1 MTELPPPAAGGP
13 ARPQDAE
20 AMPEHPDGLRAWIA
34 DHLAVAGSDPV
45 AAYAMWAPPP
55 VDRASAAVAAGAYAA
70 VVRPF
75 DPVVRVVV
83 VGRAAPGVAAPL
95 SLLAPA
101 ALTSLLGSLPAD
113 GEAAAWLDGLTG
125 RNGPGEAE
133 AAMPGLAAQL
143 AFVRQRFP
151 DAAVAAVAVGAEAE
165 AGQVAGLLQRV
176 AGTPG
181 ALAIVSGDAGS
192 QNGEDAARRHADA
205 FAGWMES
212 GGQAGTW
219 PDGSDPLYGGFFQA
233 AKAWRVTRASIG
245 TAAAGAGTRGLA
257 ALVAEPLAYAQL
269 APGLRARLHRIART
283 AVENAARY
291 QPPQMVD
298 RVLAFEAWSLQAIR
312 AVCVMVPGHGHLRR
326 ESGAWQPLQPLA
338 VAVANH
344 ANRVVIAD
352 PIVPR
357 PSLEEAKTLALRIAV
372 LSVPDRLTAASEAE
386 VASQL
391 RPDADGLLLRRGKRQ
406 AVLMPDVWVDQRY
419 TPSKAVSVTK
429 QRIGL
434 RSEAWADDIE
444 AYRFVAEIF

>member
-1 MTELPPPAAGGP
+1 MSELPPSAAGGP

-20 AMPEHPDGLRAWIA
+20 AMPDHPDGLRAWIA
-34 DHLAVAGSDPV
+34 GHLAVAGSDPV
-45 AAYAMWAPPP
+45 AAYALWVPPP
-55 VDRASAAVAAGAYAA
+55 VDRASATVAAAAYAA
-70 VVRPF
+70 VVRVF

-83 VGRAAPGVAAPL
+83 VGRAAPGAAAPL
-95 SLLAPA
+95 SLLDPA
-101 ALTSLLGSLPAD
+101 AVASPVGPPPAD
-113 GEAAAWLDGLTG
+113 GEAAAWLDGLAG
-125 RNGPGEAE
+125 GNVPGEAE
-133 AAMPGLAAQL
+133 AVVPGLAAQL

-151 DAAVAAVAVGAEAE
+151 EAAVAAVAVGPGADAD
-165 AGQVAGLLQRV
+165 QVARLLQRV

-181 ALAIVSGDAGS
+181 ALAIVSGGAGS
-192 QNGEDAARRHADA
+192 QDGEDAARRQSEA
-205 FAGWMES
+205 FAGWLES
-212 GGQAGTW
+212 GGQANAW
-219 PDGSDPLYGGFFQA
+219 PDDGDPLCGGFFLA
-233 AKAWRVTRASIG
+233 ARSWRVTRASIG
-245 TAAAGAGTRGLA
+245 VAVADAGARGLA

-298 RVLAFEAWSLQAIR
+298 RVLAFESWSLQAVR
-312 AVCVMVPGHGHLRR
+312 AVCVMAPGHGHLRR
-326 ESGAWQPLQPLA
+326 ESGAWQPARPLA
-338 VAVANH
+338 VEVAH
-344 ANRVVIAD
+344 QANRVVISD

-357 PSLEEAKTLALRIAV
+357 PSLDEAKTLALRIAV
-372 LSVPDRLTAASEAE
+372 LSVPERLTAATEAD
-386 VASQL
+386 VALQL

-406 AVLMPDVWVDQRY
+406 AVLMPDVWAEQRY